1 MSTSTTTNY
10 INAINVLYPVAG
22 ADNNSQGFRDNFSN
36 IANALGSAKSDINEL
51 QLNSV
56 RTDQTNNFNSSI
68 IQQAQFQDCSVT
80 LYDGT
85 GVVETGNVMVDYT
98 NGSYQKFSISG
109 GTHNFSVTN
118 WPGTDQSASMLL
130 AVTTASISN
139 TYINFTDPNV
149 TNLSSDKFP
158 FQLTEPHYYIFEIIH
173 DGAEN
178 RTFVKKLNDRIL
190 RATTLDVN
198 AENVTGTNIIA
209 LEDLVIGANTYRVDS
224 KLSTVVTAT
233 YQSQTVSGRM
243 ALLPTQAF
251 TTVTNNEVPLN
262 GSTSTTTFNIVSS
275 QGILLGATF
284 SFTGTNTVFSV
295 TGIDA
300 NTISTQAFT
309 MTQRILSDGDSIIFT
324 NPRFANQPVLLSLA
338 DAVTSSTTAQFGE
351 LKGQVYATSSSVYI
365 TYDDYAPQII
375 NKVQVATID
384 QVNAIGGTPIGGII
398 LWYGSTGSVPSGWHL
413 CDGTNGTPDLRGMFV
428 VGAGGTYSV
437 GATGGSADAVVVSH
451 THNIND
457 PGHHHA
463 YTQTPIDI
471 GGFNI
476 NANPGVNIEN
486 ITASTEDS
494 VTGITV
500 DTIGVSGTNANLP
513 PYHALCYIMRVA

>member
-1 MSTSTTTNY
+1 
-10 INAINVLYPVAG
+10 VAG

-36 IANALGSAKSDINEL
+36 IANALGSANSDINEL

-85 GVVETGNVMVDYT
+85 GVVETGNVVVDYT

-149 TNLSSDKFP
+149 TNLSSDLFP

-338 DAVTSSTTAQFGE
+338 DAVTSSTTAQVGE

-365 TYDDYAPQII
+365 TYDDYAPGIN
-375 NKVQVATID
+375 NKVQLTTPAMLAAEIAVS
-384 QVNAIGGTPIGGII
+384 GGTPIGGII
-398 LWYGSTGSVPSGWHL
+398 LWYGSTGSIPSGWHL
-413 CDGTNGTPDLRGMFV
+413 CDGTNSTPDLRGMFV
-428 VGAGGTYSV
+428 VGAGGTYAV

-451 THNIND
+451 THGITD
-457 PGHHHA
+457 PGHQHP
-463 YTQTPIDI
+463 YTQTTGSTSNQSGSSTPCLSYPSTTSELTDS
-471 GGFNI
+471 
-476 NANPGVNIEN
+476 AVTN
-486 ITASTEDS
+486 ITINTA
-494 VTGITV
+494 
-500 DTIGVSGTNANLP
+500 GVSGTNANLP